1 MILIS
6 ILIYTLDSYLYK
18 LENSSIV
25 LTFSHVLPLVPH
37 FNCLLIPVSSYRTR
51 IKGEVGVT
59 YKENQLGIPWQL
71 MQRRPLVS
79 LVTEGFIL
87 HTQQEECSLLGVETP
102 LHWQRALIF
111 SAPSQVPQSSSELS
125 QNLDFIHDFSFS
137 SLHPISIYFI
147 YNYWIFIE
155 LCSISPFLF
164 GFPTMKKIRWNH
176 YENNL

>member
-51 IKGEVGVT
+51 GKGEVGVS
-59 YKENQLGIPWQL
+59 YEENHLGFPLQL
-71 MQRRPLVS
+71 MQRRPFVS
-79 LVTEGFIL
+79 SVIAGLILQTQHEGS
-87 HTQQEECSLLGVETP
+87 SLLGVERP

-111 SAPSQVPQSSSELS
+111 SAPSQLPQSSSEIC
-125 QNLDFIHDFSFS
+125 QNLDFIHTSSSFY
-137 SLHPISIYFI
+137 PISNSFI
-147 YNYWIFIE
+147 YN
-155 LCSISPFLF
+155 S
-164 GFPTMKKIRWNH
+164 
-176 YENNL
+176 